1 MLFEKILRE
10 FLMFFF
16 LDALAQD
23 FDCETSPNEF
33 LRCWSFG
40 SLINL
45 LGSATL
51 QVFWT
56 CKTKGAQPQRSGDFL
71 ELANC
76 QY

>member
-1 MLFEKILRE
+1 MLFEHPQGIPDV
-10 FLMFFF
+10 FF
-16 LDALAQD
+16 LDASAQD

-45 LGSATL
+45 LESATL